1 MWDPYPAAMDLRT
14 VLPCDASSVGVA
26 RRLLRR
32 ELAAAGDPDLVDAD
46 LLDAAGLLVSELV
59 TNAVVHART
68 DVTLRV
74 LLRRGVLRIEV
85 TDGSP
90 IVPAPRR
97 PAGLAGTGRGLQLV
111 DRLADRWGVSKA
123 RRGKTIWFELAPSA
137 RVAG

>member
-1 MWDPYPAAMDLRT
+1 MDLRT

-74 LLRRGVLRIEV
+74 ILRRGVLRIEV